1 MLSLIGP
8 VSAQDA
14 RRAEDLAWLA
24 EVRTRLVRQIV
35 DLDTMIRRIEA
46 GESYEMGPRAEYML
60 VPVVEQQR
68 QAWAPGSPTADR

>member
-14 RRAEDLAWLA
+14 RRADDLAWLA
-24 EVRTRLVRQIV
+24 EARARLVRQIV
-35 DLDTMIRRIEA
+35 DLDTMIRRIEE
-46 GESYEMGPRAEYML
+46 GESYEMGPRTEYRL
-60 VPVVEQQR
+60 VPVNQQP